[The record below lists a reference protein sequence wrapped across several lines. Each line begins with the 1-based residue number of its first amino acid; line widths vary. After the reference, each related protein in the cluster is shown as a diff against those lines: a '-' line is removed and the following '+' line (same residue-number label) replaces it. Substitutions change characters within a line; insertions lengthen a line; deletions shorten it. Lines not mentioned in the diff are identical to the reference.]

1 VGRATR
7 ERERQTRRTA
17 YALTRLTAVPK
28 RDTSYKRLWIDAS
41 PAEQQAEIEYRA
53 QHSGRDTAVHE
64 AGHAVAAWLQGEKI
78 SHVMFNDR
86 GSAHHNAQ
94 LDRCVAMTVTGE
106 TLTDDEVKNN
116 KSALQGTAEG
126 FVQGCKAAFIT
137 LAGALA
143 QGLYLEGDS
152 PITMRAHGAEAAAKL
167 RFFSGLSEE
176 AVVVEHIRI
185 LGIVSR
191 TFEHE
196 RIRNVT
202 LSLAAVLYEKRYL
215 SGESVMKVI
224 QAAWGMAKAASAGK

>member
-1 VGRATR
+1 MGRATR
-7 ERERQTRRTA
+7 ERERQTRRIT
-17 YALTRLTAVPK
+17 YTSTRQTAVPK
-28 RDTSYKRLWIDAS
+28 RDTSYKRVWGDAT
-41 PAEQQAEIEYRA
+41 PAEQRAEMQYRA
-53 QHSGRDTAVHE
+53 RHGGRDTAVHE

-78 SHVMFNDR
+78 SHMMFNDR

-94 LDRCVAMTVTGE
+94 LDQCLAMTVTGE
-106 TLTDDEVKNN
+106 ALTDDEVKNN

-152 PITMRAHGAEAAAKL
+152 PITMRVHGEEAAAKL
-167 RFFSGLSEE
+167 HFFSGLAEE
-176 AVVVEHIRI
+176 AVVVEHARI
-185 LGIVSR
+185 LGVVSR

-215 SGESVMKVI
+215 SGESVMNAI
-224 QAAWGMAKAASAGK
+224 QAAWGMAMAASAGK